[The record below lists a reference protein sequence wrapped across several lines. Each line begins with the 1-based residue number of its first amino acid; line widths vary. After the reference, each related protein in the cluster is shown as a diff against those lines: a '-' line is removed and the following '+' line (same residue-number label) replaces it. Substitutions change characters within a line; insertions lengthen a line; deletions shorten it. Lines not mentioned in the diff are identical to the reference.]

1 MNGLPAELLVMIIDQ
16 LWEDPSDYGPSPSSS
31 YTNPIDSLL
40 INLRSVR
47 LVCKGFREAA
57 SNIFEETYFQTRSVS
72 LCRKSLLD
80 LIKISESAK
89 FSRHVCTLRIRAI
102 RFDRHLHENGLG
114 VSLLSKAL
122 KNLDGTV
129 RSVMMSVSCPN
140 KLRDCRDEAKIMEAT
155 IYAICRSK
163 IQLSHLTVNT
173 NKPNVVMLPT
183 DNLRSSHA
191 RNMQHLRST
200 RLEFLNSSSLDTEI
214 HQILAHGSIDKFINA
229 MPLLQELSIHFTSE
243 IWYRAPL
250 SRILGTAT
258 QRNLKTLRLC
268 GFNAREIELVDFL
281 IHHRNTLRS
290 LELADFKLRNGQWRH
305 VFSALHDRLSLEK
318 LWFRRIWDR
327 DEVFQNSSESLQ
339 GYIRG
344 DSDFVD
350 WDSIVSPRDNSDD
363 DLEPIQLGVSGIFI
377 SFPEDLLY
385 DPDDVDDD
393 DGVNPIPF
401 FAHELLHPGL
411 SGHVI
416 VDEENAEDPESE
428 CNSSSA
434 DEGSGVIDMAQEHE
448 DAPREGVGRSVP
460 EDTSDQR
467 DLERYFELYDYADE
481 GEDFMNGADCLDG
494 SAFWPLHE
502 SEESE
507 ESK

>member
-1 MNGLPAELLVMIIDQ
+1 MIIDQ
-16 LWEDPSDYGPSPSSS
+16 LWEDPSDYGPFPSSS
-31 YTNPIDSLL
+31 DTNPIDFLL

-47 LVCKGFREAA
+47 LVCKGFCEAA
-57 SNIFEETYFQTRSVS
+57 SNIFEETYFRTRSVS

-102 RFDRHLHENGLG
+102 RFDRHLHENGLAG
-114 VSLLSKAL
+114 SLLSKAL
-122 KNLDGTV
+122 ENLDGTV
-129 RSVMMSVSCPN
+129 RSVMMSVSCPD
-140 KLRDCRDEAKIMEAT
+140 KSRDCRDEAKIMEAT

-173 NKPNVVMLPT
+173 NKPNVIMLPT

-191 RNMQHLRST
+191 RNMQHLQST

-214 HQILAHGSIDKFINA
+214 HQILVHGSIDKFINA

-268 GFNAREIELVDFL
+268 GFNARESELVDFL

-305 VFSALHDRLSLEK
+305 VFSALRDGLSLEK

-327 DEVFQNSSESLQ
+327 DEVFQNSNESLQ
-339 GYIRG
+339 GYICG

-350 WDSIVSPRDNSDD
+350 WDSIVSPRENSDD
-363 DLEPIQLGVSGIFI
+363 DLEPIQLGGSGIFI

-411 SGHVI
+411 PGHVI
-416 VDEENAEDPESE
+416 VDEENTEDPESE
-428 CNSSSA
+428 SSSSST

-448 DAPREGVGRSVP
+448 DAPREDVGRPVL

-507 ESK
+507 ESE